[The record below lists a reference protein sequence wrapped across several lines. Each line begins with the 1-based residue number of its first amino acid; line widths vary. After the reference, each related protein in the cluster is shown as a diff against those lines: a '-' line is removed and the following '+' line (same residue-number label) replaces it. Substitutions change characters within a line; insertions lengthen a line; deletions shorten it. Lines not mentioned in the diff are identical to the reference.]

1 MRFWALILV
10 AAVPHVAWA
19 QTKLEWKFE
28 PGDVFFTER
37 VYAQKQV
44 IEVKNK
50 QFKQESSNTWIT
62 RVTVKEKAVQ
72 GHVLEF
78 KVESVTYKSS
88 GPAVAGGFDDKMAAK
103 MKGATFSAVVTP
115 AGRIAKFHGYDE
127 FLQRLSEKNA
137 EVEKVLKVLLSEET
151 IKEGLEETLAFLPE
165 KPVAKS
171 DKWKRESVEQAP
183 PFGSFKTVFEYV
195 LEDDKD
201 GEHTIACA
209 IKMTYSK
216 PAADHELF
224 RVVKGGLSAE
234 EGKAH
239 YVFDSG
245 KGRLLRGE
253 KSIHMKGDIVLEAMG
268 KETPMV
274 FTSDNTLKI
283 RVFEKEEKK

>member
-1 MRFWALILV
+1 MRLCPLILIV
-10 AAVPHVAWA
+10 FLPHVASA
-19 QTKLEWKFE
+19 QSKLEWKFE

-62 RVTVKEKAVQ
+62 RVTVKEKVVQ

-78 KVESVTYKSS
+78 KIESVTYKTS

-103 MKGATFSAVVTP
+103 MKGAVFSAVVTP

-151 IKEGLEETLAFLPE
+151 IKEGLEETLGFLPE
-165 KPVAKS
+165 KPVARN
-171 DKWKRESVEQAP
+171 DRWKRESVEQAP

-195 LEDDKD
+195 LEDEKD
-201 GEHTIACA
+201 GAHMIACA
-209 IKMTYSK
+209 IKMTYAK

-234 EGKAH
+234 DGKAQ
-239 YVFDSG
+239 YVFDND
-245 KGRLLRGE
+245 KGRLVRGE
-253 KSIHMKGDIVLEAMG
+253 KSIHLKGDILLEAMG
-268 KETPMV
+268 NETPMV
-274 FTSDNTLKI
+274 FTSENTLKI
-283 RVFEKEEKK
+283 RVFEKEEK